1 MPNSNTISLIDLKQ
15 AAKMSD
21 RSTRTIRNWI
31 KEGKLK
37 ASKKDPNNMKSKL
50 LINEEELRILL
61 ATEIEVNP
69 PRKPIEKTN
78 EALMKE
84 MMQLQHQVEK
94 SKSELA
100 QKIEIIEILKNM
112 QPDVASIKEE
122 YETKLKL
129 VMQELKETQ
138 TELAIYKDR
147 YQREVSKGFLERI
160 FSPAKSVKLLTE
172 SKPTN

>member
-1 MPNSNTISLIDLKQ
+1 MPNSNRISLIDLKQ

-37 ASKKDPNNMKSKL
+37 ASKKDPNNVKSKL

-69 PRKPIEKTN
+69 PRKPIEKTS
-78 EALMKE
+78 ETLEKE
-84 MMQLQHQVEK
+84 VKELHIELEK
-94 SKSELA
+94 EKLKTA
-100 QKIEIIEILKNM
+100 QKDEIIEILKNM
-112 QPDVASIKEE
+112 QPDVEGIKKE
-122 YETKLKL
+122 YETKLKEA
-129 VMQELKETQ
+129 QEKLQIAEK
-138 TELAIYKDR
+138 ELAIYKDR

-172 SKPTN
+172 NKD